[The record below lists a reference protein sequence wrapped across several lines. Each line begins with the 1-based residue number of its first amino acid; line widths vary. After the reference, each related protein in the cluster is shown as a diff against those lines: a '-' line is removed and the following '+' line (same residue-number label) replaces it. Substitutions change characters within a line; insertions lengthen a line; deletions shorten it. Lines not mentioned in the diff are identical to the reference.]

1 MSLPLAAGS
10 WTIDPVHSVVQFSVR
25 HLGISSLRGR
35 FADVAAT
42 LEVGD
47 DLESSA
53 LSATIGMGSI
63 DTGNPDRDGHV
74 RSSDFFNAE
83 VNPQMT
89 FTSSSIEEAGDGVY
103 HVTGTLALNGNSQ
116 TETLTVDFFGMEDN
130 PFDGSVRAGFE
141 ARGEIDR
148 TAYGIDWNVP
158 LASGGIMLGKTIGIT
173 IDAQLLA
180 PAAD

>member
-10 WTIDPVHSVVQFSVR
+10 WSIDPVHSVVQFSVR

-35 FADVAAT
+35 FGDVSAT

-47 DLESSA
+47 DLGSSQ
-53 LSATIGMGSI
+53 LSAAIGMGSI
-63 DTGNPDRDGHV
+63 DTGNADRDGHV
-74 RSSDFFNAE
+74 RSSDFFNAD

-89 FTSSSIEEAGDGVY
+89 FSSTAIEDAGDGTYRVS
-103 HVTGTLALNGNSQ
+103 GDLSLNGVSQ
-116 TETLTVDFFGMEDN
+116 SETLTVNFFGTEDN
-130 PFDGSVRAGFE
+130 PLDGSVRAGFE
-141 ARGEIDR
+141 ATGEIDR

-158 LASGGIMLGKTIGIT
+158 LASGGIMLGKKVGIT
-173 IDAQLLA
+173 IDAQLVG